1 MTLGVVLFVLAI
13 GVSIMLH
20 EAGHLLTAKKFG
32 MKATQYFVGF
42 GPTLWSFQR
51 GETEYGV
58 KAIPAGG
65 FVKIVG
71 MTPLEDVPPGDEE
84 RAFYKQ
90 PAGKRAVVLV
100 AGSVTHFLVAFF
112 VIYIAAVG
120 VGLPTDRA
128 LIGEVSPCVVVDYD
142 PERQDCSSS
151 DPRSPASQAGLKEG
165 DEILAVGRTRVADY
179 AEAQRAIRA
188 SGAGPTTVRVQ
199 RGDEVLTLPVTLLGV
214 ERPKSPDNDEDLVRV
229 GALGIAMDANQSARE
244 GPIAGIGR
252 SGELMGDM
260 FVATFKAV
268 AAFPEKIPRLFDA
281 LMGDER
287 DEDTPISVI
296 GAARVGGQAVQ
307 ADQVLAALGLLAG
320 LNVFIG
326 VFNLFPLLPLDGGH
340 LAVLG
345 FEQARSRIARAF
357 GRRDPGRVDLLKLMP
372 VAYVVILLF
381 GGLTLLTVT
390 ADIVNPIANPFAQ

>member
-1 MTLGVVLFVLAI
+1 MILGVVLFVLAI

-20 EAGHLLTAKKFG
+20 EAGHLLTAKRFG

-42 GPTLWSFQR
+42 GPTLWSFRR

-58 KAIPAGG
+58 KAVPAGG

-71 MTPLEDVPPGDEE
+71 MTPLEDVPPGDED

-90 PAGKRAVVLV
+90 PAPQRAVVLV
-100 AGSVTHFLVAFF
+100 AGSVTHFLLAFV

-128 LIGEVSPCVVVDYD
+128 LIGEVSPCVVVQYD
-142 PERQDCSSS
+142 PEQQECTAS
-151 DPRSPASQAGLKEG
+151 DPRSPASQAGVREG
-165 DEILAVGRTRVADY
+165 DEILAVGGERVSDY
-179 AEAQRAIRA
+179 AEAQQAIRA
-188 SGAGPTTVRVQ
+188 SGAGPTTLRIQ
-199 RGDEVLTLPVTLLGV
+199 RGDEVLTLPVTLV
-214 ERPKSPDNDEDLVRV
+214 EVQRPESRDSDEIVSV
-229 GALGIAMDANQSARE
+229 GALGIAMDQDQSARE
-244 GPIAGIGR
+244 GPIAGVGR

-268 AAFPEKIPRLFDA
+268 AAFPEKVPRLLDA
-281 LMGDER
+281 LLGDER

-296 GAARVGGQAVQ
+296 GAARVGGQAVE
-307 ADQVLAALGLLAG
+307 ADQTLAALGLLAG

-345 FEQARSRIARAF
+345 FEQARSRIARAL
-357 GRRDPGRVDLLKLMP
+357 GRRDPGRVDLMKLMP

-390 ADIVNPIANPFAQ
+390 ADIVNPIANPFSP